1 MQWHS
6 LSWWPSLLL
15 RNNLP
20 RFSSF
25 FFWLERCWKGHVFWR
40 IQWRRLYQPHA
51 HERRLLLRSIARVAR
66 SAMLFLCVFFFSW
79 YRRKQRSC
87 DESNSFFFL
96 FFLSGIMPETVLTQ
110 LEKCPVDCAV
120 IEGSYTLYVRKRKEA
135 TTKLTFCFS
144 ARSVDLK
151 YRRQLLQPFASSL
164 LVNEE
169 NSSMCYLLFFFFVC
183 VCVCVCVQKWISR
196 TRCTSH

>member
-1 MQWHS
+1 MTF
-6 LSWWPSLLL
+6 PLLMAITSSEEQ
-15 RNNLP
+15 P
-20 RFSSF
+20 ASF
-25 FFWLERCWKGHVFWR
+25 FK
-40 IQWRRLYQPHA
+40 
-51 HERRLLLRSIARVAR
+51 
-66 SAMLFLCVFFFSW
+66 FFFFDLNGVEKDMFFGEFNGAA
-79 YRRKQRSC
+79 YINLTHKQRSC

-96 FFLSGIMPETVLTQ
+96 FFLSGIMPERVLTQ

-169 NSSMCYLLFFFFVC
+169 NSSMCYLLFFFC

-196 TRCTSH
+196 TRCNSH